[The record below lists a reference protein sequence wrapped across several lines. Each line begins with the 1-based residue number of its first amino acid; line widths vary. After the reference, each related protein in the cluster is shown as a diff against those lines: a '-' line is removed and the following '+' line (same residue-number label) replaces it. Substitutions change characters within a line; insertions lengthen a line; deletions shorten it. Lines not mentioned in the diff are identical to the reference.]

1 MTNLRLTNS
10 DNKNRLFQKLAL
22 LTVVVVYILI
32 LIGGIV
38 RSTGSGMG
46 CPDWPKCFGSW
57 VPPTKVTELPA
68 DYQEVFGAKLKGEV
82 EFNAVKTWTE
92 YINRL
97 FGVFTGLLIFATL
110 LASIP
115 FLKRDRPIFYMSLL
129 AFLLVGFQGWLGA
142 KVVSSELAPIMVT
155 LHMLLAIV
163 IVFVLIYTMARSFVG
178 HVEMTEVK
186 QKPFINKLLIGT
198 LILSLIQVLLG
209 TQVREV
215 MDVAIKELGEAGR
228 SHWVEHL
235 GIKFYIHRSYSI
247 LLLGLHVGLLYW
259 LRKVTPKGGIIYKLS
274 MALLVMVIIE
284 IATGIILAY
293 LSVPAFTQPIH
304 LTLATIALG
313 LQFVLLLLINAE
325 VVFNRGQ
332 LVTTENINA

>member
-1 MTNLRLTNS
+1 MTSLRLTSSN
-10 DNKNRLFQKLAL
+10 NRLFQRLAL
-22 LTVVVVYILI
+22 LTVIVVYILI

-57 VPPTKVTELPA
+57 VPPTEVSQLPA
-68 DYQEVFGAKLKGEV
+68 NYQEIFGTKLKGEV
-82 EFNAVKTWTE
+82 EFNAIKTWIE

-97 FGVFTGLLIFATL
+97 FGVFTGLLIFGTL

-178 HVEMTEVK
+178 SVLIEEVREK
-186 QKPFINKLLIGT
+186 TFINKWLVWT

-215 MDVAIKELGEAGR
+215 MDEVMNKLGEAGR
-228 SHWVEHL
+228 NQWVDNL
-235 GIKFYIHRSYSI
+235 GLKFYIHRSYSI
-247 LLLGLHVGLLYW
+247 LLLGLHVGLIFW
-259 LRKVTPKGGIIYKLS
+259 LRKSIQQEGILYRLS
-274 MALLVMVIIE
+274 VALLAMVIIE
-284 IATGIILAY
+284 IATGIVLAY
-293 LSVPAFTQPIH
+293 WSVPAFAQPIH

-313 LQFVLLLLINAE
+313 LQFVLLLLLNAE
-325 VVFNRGQ
+325 MVFNKGQ
-332 LVTTENINA
+332 LIKNEHVNA